1 MKSVKTRTKIELPE
15 EIWKPIKGYEG
26 LYEASTWGRIK
37 DVKKNYVS
45 KVDFSSDR
53 HKIIVLT
60 RGFET
65 NSYSIHRLIAE
76 TFIPNPEGLPIVNHI
91 DGIKCH
97 NNVENLEWVN
107 HQQNSEHALMMG
119 LRKKGFKNG
128 KGNNGSVEEHTQEE
142 QD

>member
-119 LRKKGFKNG
+119 LRKKGFKDG
-128 KGNNGSVEEHTQEE
+128 KGNNGSIEEHTQEE
-142 QD
+142 QN

>member
-1 MKSVKTRTKIELPE
+1 MKSVKTKTKIELPE

-53 HKIIVLT
+53 HKIIMLT

-76 TFIPNPEGLPIVNHI
+76 TFIPNPENLPVVNHI

-97 NNVENLEWVN
+97 NNVENLEWVS
-107 HQQNSEHALMMG
+107 HKQNNEHALMLG
-119 LRKKGFKNG
+119 LRKKGFKDG
-128 KGNNGSVEEHTQEE
+128 KGNNGSVEEHTEE
-142 QD
+142 E

>member
-1 MKSVKTRTKIELPE
+1 MKSVKTKTKIELPE

-76 TFIPNPEGLPIVNHI
+76 TFIPNPENLPVVNHI

-97 NNVENLEWVN
+97 NNVENLEWVS
-107 HQQNSEHALMMG
+107 HKQNNEHALMLG
-119 LRKKGFKNG
+119 LRKKGFKDG
-128 KGNNGSVEEHTQEE
+128 KGNNGSVEEHTEE
-142 QD
+142 E

>member
-15 EIWKPIKGYEG
+15 EIWEPIKGYEG

-119 LRKKGFKNG
+119 LRKKGFKDG